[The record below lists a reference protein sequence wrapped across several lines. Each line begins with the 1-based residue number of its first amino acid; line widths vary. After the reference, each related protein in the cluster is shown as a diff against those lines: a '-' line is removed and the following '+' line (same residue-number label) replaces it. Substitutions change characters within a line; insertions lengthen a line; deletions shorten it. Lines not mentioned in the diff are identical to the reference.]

1 MDAEKLIHFLI
12 EAGKLKKIKRTGWL
26 LRGVKNPES
35 VADHTFRMALM
46 AWIFARSKGLNY
58 ERVIKMALIHDLCE
72 VKLGDITPY
81 DSLLPNGVKDRKR
94 KQILRKW
101 PRWTKEKKGE
111 MRSDKLRKESESLE
125 RVLKG
130 LPLPLKKE
138 IKNLWLEYIWGQSAE
153 AKFLRQADKIE
164 NLIQALEYEKSDK
177 DFPVGPFWVEVK
189 ELVDDPDLIEF
200 MKALEKHF
208 YKKK

>member
-1 MDAEKLIHFLI
+1 
-12 EAGKLKKIKRTGWL
+12 
-26 LRGVKNPES
+26 
-35 VADHTFRMALM
+35 
-46 AWIFARSKGLNY
+46 
-58 ERVIKMALIHDLCE
+58 
-72 VKLGDITPY
+72 
-81 DSLLPNGVKDRKR
+81 
-94 KQILRKW
+94 
-101 PRWTKEKKGE
+101 